1 MCPLRRGIK
10 RLIIPELG
18 KTSCEAVLLAVALCC
33 KKYESQELGE
43 MPRKNLRRE
52 EVFS

>member
-18 KTSCEAVLLAVALCC
+18 KVSCEVILLAVAICC
-33 KKYESQELGE
+33 KKYGSQELGE
-43 MPRKNLRRE
+43 MPRKNQTME
-52 EVFS
+52 QVFS